1 MGASGS
7 SGAPP
12 EEAGAVGTPPGGP
25 DVGSEAWG
33 QGGGFRRCGGWAGRG
48 GAARPVSARF
58 RAVIRSGRSVGFV
71 SQLKDEGE

>member
-7 SGAPP
+7 SGAPA
-12 EEAGAVGTPPGGP
+12 EEAVAVGTPPGGP

-48 GAARPVSARF
+48 GPSVRG
-58 RAVIRSGRSVGFV
+58 SG
-71 SQLKDEGE
+71 L